1 MNPSFLARNVLAQ
14 RQATGRLVAR
24 ALATHAS
31 NASQQS
37 HNHQAK
43 NDKLKPLLWGALF
56 GSAAAAVVSST
67 VPTTKLEASSCPYEH
82 APTEESKSSNPHPGA
97 SSKLQAT
104 SAALPSVTMSPDEHH
119 QIPPNNMPP
128 PRPDLPTYSM
138 DEVAEHADEDDMWF
152 TFRGGVYNMSFF
164 AQGHPGGFPVCT
176 MGLDLFTKMA
186 LKPVTLI
193 HLLPVIIRQR
203 LMMAAGQDLEPYWNV
218 YRQHFRG
225 HVIEWMEKYRIGNVS
240 PEEAEANKKVNFGDM
255 FETDPERSP
264 DLLPCTSRPFNGE
277 PRIELVSSQQH
288 TNISF
293 MYILAS
299 FDSTQLSWL
308 LHY

>member
-24 ALATHAS
+24 ALATHAT

-37 HNHQAK
+37 HHHQAK

-82 APTEESKSSNPHPGA
+82 AAFTRDDEQQPAEEEVSKSNNSP
-97 SSKLQAT
+97 KLQAT
-104 SAALPSVTMSPDEHH
+104 SAALPSATMSPDEHH
-119 QIPPNNMPP
+119 QIQPNNMPP

-193 HLLPVIIRQR
+193 HLLPV
-203 LMMAAGQDLEPYWNV
+203 
-218 YRQHFRG
+218 
-225 HVIEWMEKYRIGNVS
+225 
-240 PEEAEANKKVNFGDM
+240 
-255 FETDPERSP
+255 
-264 DLLPCTSRPFNGE
+264 
-277 PRIELVSSQQH
+277 
-288 TNISF
+288 
-293 MYILAS
+293 AS
-299 FDSTQLSWL
+299 AS
-308 LHY
+308 